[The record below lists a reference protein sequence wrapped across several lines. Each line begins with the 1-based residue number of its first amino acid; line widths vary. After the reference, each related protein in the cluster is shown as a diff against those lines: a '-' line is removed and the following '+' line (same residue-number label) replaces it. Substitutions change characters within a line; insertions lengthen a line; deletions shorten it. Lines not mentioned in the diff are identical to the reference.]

1 MYKVCLSSY
10 THLTILKNIIQ
21 KHFYQPIWTLVGAG
35 AKTLKSSMKDT
46 AEVIPQNSTW
56 IQNRVASFEPENNTL
71 KLENNDEV
79 SLSL

>member
-1 MYKVCLSSY
+1 
-10 THLTILKNIIQ
+10 
-21 KHFYQPIWTLVGAG
+21 
-35 AKTLKSSMKDT
+35 MKDT